1 MEEEAHRQAHEPLL
15 PRASSLHSASS
26 HSRFGPCLAS
36 DCEHLGM
43 TGRVSSEG
51 ERESESERRRAGG
64 RAGVRTSRE
73 GQSARRSLAC
83 PLKSLALPLVLAC
96 ARLENELAERGD
108 TSCSPSA
115 LKRFRLLASSGRRGA
130 VEPRAALA
138 AQLAASRLAAWL
150 CFCASPS
157 CSTSG
162 REREVQREAR
172 ERSRRGPGALK
183 STKSPTS
190 FCKLS
195 RSLSLARSAPT
206 SARTVEKGGGRPASL
221 VARPRRPHPSPAAT
235 QTRVDP
241 PLCITGQPSQDVARA
256 RTLSCTS

>member
-1 MEEEAHRQAHEPLL
+1 MEEEAHRRAHAPLL

-26 HSRFGPCLAS
+26 RSRFGPCLAS
-36 DCEHLGM
+36 ECEHLGIM
-43 TGRVSSEG
+43 GRVSSEG
-51 ERESESERRRAGG
+51 ERESERERRRAGG

-83 PLKSLALPLVLAC
+83 PPKSLALPLVLAC

-138 AQLAASRLAAWL
+138 AQLTASRLKASP

-162 REREVQREAR
+162 RERGPARGKREEPEGSERTEVDQVADVVLQ
-172 ERSRRGPGALK
+172 ALA
-183 STKSPTS
+183 
-190 FCKLS
+190 LA
-195 RSLSLARSAPT
+195 LARPLGADE
-206 SARTVEKGGGRPASL
+206 RTHNREGGRPTCIARCTTQTPPSEPCRYTNTRRSSSL
-221 VARPRRPHPSPAAT
+221 HHGTAQPRR
-235 QTRVDP
+235 R
-241 PLCITGQPSQDVARA
+241 ARA
-256 RTLSCTS
+256 DA